1 MDEMKTKTEYERTAF
16 LPDMHCP
23 YLDGPAFRCMLA
35 FLRTFKPEHIFV
47 IGDVVDFYQLSRFV
61 KNPARMMELQ
71 ADIDAANLALR
82 QIRKA
87 APQAKIRLLK
97 GNHEMRLQKFLWSAA
112 AELVSLR
119 DLTVPHLLGLK
130 ELNIEWVETGSTL
143 FHGFLIKHGN
153 LVRTRS
159 GYTATGEREK
169 AGISGVSGHT
179 HRLSQVY
186 NTNYNGMTTW
196 VECGCLCR
204 LDPEY
209 AEGQVV
215 DWQHGLAYGY
225 FEKDNHRFVLHTEP
239 IIKGS
244 MVFNGKKISA

>member
-1 MDEMKTKTEYERTAF
+1 MKRKVEYEKTAF
-16 LPDMHCP
+16 IPDIHAP
-23 YLDGPAFRCMLA
+23 YIDGPAFRCMLA

-47 IGDVVDFYQLSRFV
+47 IGDVLDFYQLSKFI
-61 KNPARMMELQ
+61 KNPSRMMDLQ
-71 ADIDAANLALR
+71 TDIDSATIALK

-87 APQAKIRLLK
+87 APQAKIRLLC
-97 GNHEMRLQKFLWSAA
+97 GNHEKRLQKFLWSQA
-112 AELVSLR
+112 AELFSLR

-130 ELNIEWVETGSTL
+130 ELNIEWIESGSMV
-143 FHGFLIKHGN
+143 FHDFLIKHGN
-153 LVRTRS
+153 LVRSRS

-196 VECGCLCR
+196 VECGCLCS
-204 LDPEY
+204 LEPEY

-215 DWQHGLAYGY
+215 DWQAGLAYGY
-225 FEKDNHRFVLHTEP
+225 FEKGDGRFTIHTAP
-239 IIKGS
+239 IIKGA
-244 MVFNGKKISA
+244 MVFDGKKIKG